1 MSLHPS
7 PSQLDSGD
15 PTQASWIPSLPTN
28 TCGLSSPEA
37 PVPPDTTV
45 NAHVPRVAT
54 TPLASL
60 DRASDL
66 RPPERS
72 PCLHSHSSSSTA
84 LCVRPFRCISTVAVN
99 PAPRYHLP
107 PLLLARIQHV
117 RTADALQALKSEQVA
132 FRAILIERKPAS
144 RDLTLAPIS
153 MPHAGSSHLQ
163 GVSAPCQPNKE
174 PSRVLTPAL
183 QHLPLFRVFCGL
195 VPVFGLS

>member
-1 MSLHPS
+1 MHPS
-7 PSQLDSGD
+7 PSQPDSVD
-15 PTQASWIPSLPTN
+15 PNQASWVPSLPTD
-28 TCGLSSPEA
+28 TCGSSSPEA
-37 PVPPDTTV
+37 PVPPGTAV
-45 NAHVPRVAT
+45 NAHVPRTAT
-54 TPLASL
+54 TTLASL

-84 LCVRPFRCISTVAVN
+84 LCVRPFGCISTVAVN

-107 PLLLARIQHV
+107 PLLPARIQHV

-132 FRAILIERKPAS
+132 FHDVLIEWKPAS
-144 RDLTLAPIS
+144 RDLMLAPIS

-174 PSRVLTPAL
+174 SSRVLTPAL
-183 QHLPLFRVFCGL
+183 
-195 VPVFGLS
+195 